1 MFPRLHEHRQITKPT
16 HFINKENER
25 IHAKKRVI
33 KIPSTSGNNVY
44 LMPGSSATSWTLLY
58 APHESWRSA
67 QELATAI
74 KSSIMAMGKMYFF
87 IWLLFG

>member
-1 MFPRLHEHRQITKPT
+1 MNIAKALNQLISLKGKRTNPRQKTRH
-16 HFINKENER
+16 
-25 IHAKKRVI
+25 

-87 IWLLFG
+87 IWFLFG